1 MESEW
6 ARDSRSATAV
16 LSSYLLRQLVINKCA
31 GSTRVCHF
39 AVSASERSAPMPHQ
53 RLGGQTHIK
62 RMALRKP
69 AGCRVA
75 PWPTY
80 RIAGLWR
87 LLADVDDETSLEE
100 ASSWALPLARWSE
113 AWRPSVRTA
122 HCAEV
127 EQVLLATG
135 PLCLS
140 TAVLNSCLVRGLA
153 RLAGRGECPTHR
165 IRRLSRRGQWCGRW

>member
-1 MESEW
+1 MGTRLPQCHSCPEQLSTSSAGNKQVRGINTRLSFCCLRFGAQRAHAPSAFGW
-6 ARDSRSATAV
+6 ADPHQTHDPSQARRLSRSTMAHISRRRAV
-16 LSSYLLRQLVINKCA
+16 A
-31 GSTRVCHF
+31 
-39 AVSASERSAPMPHQ
+39 
-53 RLGGQTHIK
+53 
-62 RMALRKP
+62 
-69 AGCRVA
+69 
-75 PWPTY
+75 
-80 RIAGLWR
+80 
-87 LLADVDDETSLEE
+87 LLADVDDDTSPEE